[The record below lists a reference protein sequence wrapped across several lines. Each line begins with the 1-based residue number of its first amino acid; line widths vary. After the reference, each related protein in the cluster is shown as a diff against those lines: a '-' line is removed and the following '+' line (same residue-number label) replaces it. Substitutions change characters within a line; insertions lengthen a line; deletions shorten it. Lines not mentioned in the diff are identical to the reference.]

1 MLLMF
6 RFKSFQ
12 YLSML
17 PDHAGT
23 LWSEVFSSERCLLRM
38 VHDLRR
44 LLIATFLYGVME
56 MPMFRVTDQIPHK
69 PTLTWEKAQSWSLPV
84 VIARECCCACRLL
97 GRAATG
103 RPTEALEW
111 NRSSGQNLWMEQW
124 CPVGKGQGRAVF
136 PFFWGVRI
144 SHHSG
149 PWPKLL
155 TCIQLLVKQICHY
168 DGSSTPNQ
176 TGKVSTYIKFLYVSG
191 YLTSQNQRLKRCD
204 APMCQGALSLKD

>member
-1 MLLMF
+1 M
-6 RFKSFQ
+6 
-12 YLSML
+12 
-17 PDHAGT
+17 
-23 LWSEVFSSERCLLRM
+23 
-38 VHDLRR
+38 
-44 LLIATFLYGVME
+44 
-56 MPMFRVTDQIPHK
+56 
-69 PTLTWEKAQSWSLPV
+69 
-84 VIARECCCACRLL
+84 IARECCCACRLL

-155 TCIQLLVKQICHY
+155 TCIQLLVKQ
-168 DGSSTPNQ
+168 GN
-176 TGKVSTYIKFLYVSG
+176 
-191 YLTSQNQRLKRCD
+191 
-204 APMCQGALSLKD
+204 MSL